1 MTESKFRYITD
12 EECDKIQTISE
23 QIQKLSYEL
32 LSIATKESQ
41 RAFADNHIH
50 THEGRRLH
58 RGYLKIYEG
67 AYTCI
72 GAVNDCRKKP
82 FLSNE
87 VSE

>member
-12 EECDKIQTISE
+12 EECDKIQTISK

-32 LSIATKESQ
+32 LDIATKESQ
-41 RAFADNHIH
+41 RAFEDNHIH

-58 RGYLKIYEG
+58 RGYLNIYRG
-67 AYTCI
+67 ADTCI
-72 GAVNDCRKKP
+72 GAVNDCRKKQ

-87 VSE
+87 EEE